1 MLTKL
6 EKAMAVILV
15 LCLLAVGLTIAFKL
29 GKNAGKKHAIEH
41 LQVEQVLHSAGEYGV
56 VIRYQDN
63 EYLHVCSDNM

>member
-6 EKAMAVILV
+6 EKAMCVILV
-15 LCLLAVGLTIAFKL
+15 LSLLAIILTITFKL

-56 VIRYQDN
+56 IINYQGDS
-63 EYLHVCSDNM
+63 YLHVCADN